1 MNQRLRIWFADVAG
15 NRLAEIAATMAAE
28 RAAALRELGRARD
41 LNVTAAELL
50 AELSG

>member
-1 MNQRLRIWFADVAG
+1 MRIWFADVAG
-15 NRLAEIAATMAAE
+15 NKLAEIAAAMTAK

-41 LNVTAAELL
+41 LNITAAELL